1 MLKNITPDKLTLYVV
16 LTTAILTSTTSLLAK
31 MAKRELPEK
40 LKKLFGNTTCRV
52 LEFVTRRLSYG

>member
-31 MAKRELPEK
+31 MAKRELPEE
-40 LKKLFGNTTCRV
+40 LKTLFGNTTCRV